1 MTISMTNKIY
11 TISGETKYPWLTQ
24 PDTQF
29 NSDGVYHTKLI
40 VNQDKAQEHI
50 KVIND
55 VISKEIAKQHQLT
68 PDNTKPVNRA
78 PLPYKV
84 LEDGTVEFNIKM
96 KASGI
101 NSKTKQTFT
110 QSPRIV
116 DDQLNE
122 FPKDK
127 NIFGGSICKINYE
140 PIGYNV
146 ASTGIGCTLRLK
158 GIQVIK
164 LVENSVA
171 TQGFTV
177 INQNELESIE

>member
-1 MTISMTNKIY
+1 MTKIK
-11 TISGETKYPWLTQ
+11 TSPKGETVYPWLSQ

-29 NSDGVYHTKLI
+29 NSDGVYHTKLL
-40 VNQDKAQEHI
+40 VSGDKAQETI
-50 KVIND
+50 SVINN
-55 VISKEIAKQHQLT
+55 IIAQEIAKQHQLT
-68 PDNTKPVNRA
+68 PNDIKPVNRA
-78 PLPYKV
+78 PLPYKI
-84 LEDGTVEFNIKM
+84 LEDDRVEFNFKM

-101 NSKTKQTFT
+101 NSMTKQPFT

-116 DDQLNE
+116 DNQLND

-146 ASTGIGCTLRLK
+146 AGTGIGCTLRLK
-158 GIQVIK
+158 AVQVMK
-164 LVENSVA
+164 LVEGSSA

-177 INQNELESIE
+177 IENNELESLV

>member
-1 MTISMTNKIY
+1 MSSKIK
-11 TISGETKYPWLTQ
+11 TTVGETIYPWLTQ
-24 PDTQF
+24 ADTQF
-29 NSDGVYHTKLI
+29 NSDGVYHTKLL
-40 VNQDKAQEHI
+40 VNGDKAQETI

-68 PDNTKPVNRA
+68 PDDTKPVNRA

-84 LEDGTVEFNIKM
+84 LEDGKVEFNFKM

-101 NSKTKQTFT
+101 NSMTKQPFT

-116 DDQLNE
+116 DDQMNE

-127 NIFGGSICKINYE
+127 NIFGGSICKINFE

-146 ASTGIGCTLRLK
+146 AGTGIGCTLRLK
-158 GIQVIK
+158 GVQVVK
-164 LVENSVA
+164 LVENSNA

-177 INQNELESIE
+177 INQNELESLV